1 MGRHNHDFEKG
12 EEYRKPASRSI
23 IYAILA
29 GALLVAL
36 GLALGLGLGLRS
48 LRDDEEDLLVTTTIA
63 TPSVEEVQSAT
74 GSYRYASVAS
84 DSKICSEIGTTI
96 MARQGGSAVDAAIA
110 SMLCTGLVH
119 RHSAGIGGGFFMTI
133 YNRSSETVHVL
144 DARERAPLLA
154 NQTMFINRT
163 DGLTSTL
170 GGLAIAVPGEI
181 KGYWEAHQR
190 YGRLP
195 WRDLFQ
201 PAIKLCREGVP
212 VYKPLSAAINRYVDL
227 LKNFSHTMY
236 FDATT
241 GEPVKVGEK
250 VKLPML
256 ADTLN
261 TIAEQGES
269 AFYNGTLTDIIVDEV
284 QRYGGIISREDL
296 NQYNVT
302 WRTPLSVTLRDNL
315 TLYSVPPP
323 GSGAVYEYIM
333 NILDGY
339 GLTPDSLSTNE
350 KSVLTYHRI
359 VEAMKFA
366 YAKRTDLGDEDF
378 VDVAELIKNMTSRDY
393 ADAIRA
399 QINDSRTQDT
409 DYYGPTY
416 YDSTKTGTTH
426 TSIIDP
432 QGNAVAI
439 TSTINTYFG
448 SKVRGN
454 ITGIAYNNEMDDFST
469 PGEVNYFGVPASP
482 ANFIVPRK
490 RPLSS
495 MCPSIVVDGNTGDVV
510 LAVGAAGGTKITTST
525 MLVSLYTL
533 RLGLPVG
540 DAIDSR
546 RLHHQLL
553 PKTLSVEKGF
563 PQEIMDGLKAKG
575 HNFTLDNPGSV
586 VNAIHVTG
594 NMLHAASDI
603 RKFGAPDGY

>member
-1 MGRHNHDFEKG
+1 MGSHNHDFEKG
-12 EEYRKPASRSI
+12 EEHKKAASRPL

-29 GALLVAL
+29 GAVLVAL

-48 LRDDEEDLLVTTTIA
+48 LNTEQEEVTVTATTS
-63 TPSVEEVQSAT
+63 TPSVEEAHSAT
-74 GSYRYASVAS
+74 GTYRYASVAS
-84 DSKICSEIGTTI
+84 DSKICSEIGIDI
-96 MARQGGSAVDAAIA
+96 MARKGGSAVDAAIA

-133 YNRSSETVHVL
+133 YNRTSETVNVL

-154 NQTMFINRT
+154 NQTMYINRT

-212 VYKPLSAAINRYVDL
+212 VYEPLSVAINRYPDL
-227 LKNFSHTMY
+227 LKNFSHSMY

-250 VKLPML
+250 VKLPLL

-261 TIAEQGES
+261 TIAEGGQS
-269 AFYNGTLTDIIVDEV
+269 AFYNGSLTDIIVNETR
-284 QRYGGIISREDL
+284 RYGGIISREDL
-296 NQYNVT
+296 NQYNAT

-339 GLTPDSLSTNE
+339 GFTPDSLSTNE

-378 VDVAELIKNMTSRDY
+378 VDVAELIQNMTSRDY
-393 ADAIRA
+393 ADSIRA
-399 QINDSRTQDT
+399 KINDFRTEDT
-409 DYYGPTY
+409 DFYGPTF
-416 YDSTKTGTTH
+416 YDSVKTGTTH
-426 TSIIDP
+426 TSIIDA

-454 ITGIAYNNEMDDFST
+454 TTGIAYNNEMDDFST

-482 ANFIVPRK
+482 ANFIEPRK

-495 MCPSIVVDGNTGDVV
+495 MCPSIVIDSNTGDVV

-540 DAIDSR
+540 AAIDSK

-563 PQEIMDGLKAKG
+563 PQEILDGLKAKG
-575 HNFTLDNPGSV
+575 HNLTLDNPSSV
-586 VNAIHVTG
+586 VDAIHVTG
-594 NMLHAASDI
+594 GMLHAASDI